1 MPADHASIQRTITET
16 SNPTNIVNL
25 DGEITQVNDWVFQH
39 KLGSGSFA
47 VVKLAKNIKTDE
59 EAAVKITNK
68 SLLRK
73 TRTITKEGRRMVV
86 HTALEKVHE
95 EVSERVCFVGK

>member
-1 MPADHASIQRTITET
+1 M
-16 SNPTNIVNL
+16 
-25 DGEITQVNDWVFQH
+25 FQH